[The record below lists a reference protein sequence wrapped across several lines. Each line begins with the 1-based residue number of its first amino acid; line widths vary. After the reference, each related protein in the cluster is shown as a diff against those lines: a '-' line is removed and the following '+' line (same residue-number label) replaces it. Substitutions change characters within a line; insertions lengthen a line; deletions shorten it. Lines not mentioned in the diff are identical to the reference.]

1 MASSSTTDCS
11 VHDRLQELFG
21 YIRSGRILD
30 AIDEFYA
37 EDAVMQENNDRPT
50 VGRQANLERERQFMS
65 TVKEWKRFDVTAQ
78 GVGDNATLYE
88 TVMDWIR
95 TDGTP
100 VHVEQVVVAKWHD
113 GKIVHERFYHNP

>member
-65 TVKEWKRFDVTAQ
+65 TVKEWKRFDVTAE

-100 VHVEQVVVAKWHD
+100 VHVEQVVVAKWRD